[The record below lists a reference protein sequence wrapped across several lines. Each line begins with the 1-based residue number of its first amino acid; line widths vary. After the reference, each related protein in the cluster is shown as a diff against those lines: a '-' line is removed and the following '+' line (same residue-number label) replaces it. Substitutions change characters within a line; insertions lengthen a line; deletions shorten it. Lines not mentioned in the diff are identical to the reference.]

1 MARPTKQGLDYFP
14 FDVGFFGDKNVRI
27 LKARYRSDGIA
38 VYIKLLCDIYKEGYY
53 LPVERWEDYMF
64 VIADELGTTTN
75 AVEQIIRFLQSHAMI
90 HVFNQK
96 EELTGLDVDAVIT
109 SHGIQKRYA
118 AAIKSRKKGVD
129 EIRRGFW
136 LLSDDEEQ
144 EIKAFYKRAENEG
157 FSEKN
162 PDKSEKNPDKSEK
175 NHAKES
181 KVKESKDIV
190 TTNNKDTSNNSTY
203 IGTDELNIFQAVAKA
218 RQEARRDF
226 FAKYTNLK
234 DDPSVDDS
242 HIDYRKLAERFARS
256 KKHLQDAHSLAWVV
270 RNYTSI
276 LEDKY
281 VDYAEK
287 PSGNSAAS
295 SASSAPSTPK
305 EKPLPADVLAANAR
319 SERERFYARRREKAQ
334 NTAEQF
340 TARIKQTEPRFKEI
354 TTDLS
359 KMEFALA
366 KAEVFEPSKLPA
378 LKKEKGALLAERGE
392 LLARLGI
399 KEEQLLPEFYHVC
412 KRCQDTGFL
421 PSGAACKCYKKEN

>member
-1 MARPTKQGLDYFP
+1 MARTSSQRLEFWQ
-14 FDVGFFGDKNVRI
+14 FDVGLFDDPKIVDLNEKYGLLGEGVYFRI
-27 LKARYRSDGIA
+27 LSLIASTDGYYATLSDGLILSIYRSIGSRWIKNRQLISGIIHYCG
-38 VYIKLLCDIYKEGYY
+38 VCGLFDVNLLQQ
-53 LPVERWEDYMF
+53 
-64 VIADELGTTTN
+64 N
-75 AVEQIIRFLQSHAMI
+75 
-90 HVFNQK
+90 
-96 EELTGLDVDAVIT
+96 VIT
-109 SHGIQKRYA
+109 SCGIQRRWLYA
-118 AAIKSRKKGVD
+118 KKKSRSKGFTTD
-129 EIRRGFW
+129 KFW
-136 LLSDDEEQ
+136 LLEKQELCEVDEKTDNCSNNTDNCNNNTDNCSNNSSCTSEV
-144 EIKAFYKRAENEG
+144 KENE
-157 FSEKN
+157 
-162 PDKSEKNPDKSEK
+162 
-175 NHAKES
+175 
-181 KVKESKDIV
+181 DISS
-190 TTNNKDTSNNSTY
+190 TNNKDTSNNSTY
-203 IGTDELNIFQAVAKA
+203 IGTDERNEILNGFREVGER
-218 RQEARRDF
+218 RQEARRAF

-305 EKPLPADVLAANAR
+305 EKPLPADVLAANAK

-334 NTAEQF
+334 NAAEQL
-340 TARIKQTEPRFKEI
+340 TERIKQKEPRFKEI
-354 TTDLS
+354 TTELS

-378 LKKEKGALLAERGE
+378 LKKEKGALLSERWE